1 MRCPPGVICIEYA
14 TSLFIISIIAI
25 VIAYYHYHSR
35 LVSSPSP
42 LSPPVVITQKDVV
55 SFPPSRYF
63 RPPGNILQD
72 PHVPPIQPNVYFP
85 PSAYGMPINIRT
97 RGCPSQYQQI
107 GILTRINGKETV
119 LPLLGRML
127 DGARSNW
134 QYYTMSD
141 KMNSVKLPISKNG
154 RSCTNEYGCDNLS
167 NGDTVYVE
175 GYNDAFTVTLYDDY
189 LPRYIPYV

>member
-14 TSLFIISIIAI
+14 TSLFIISVIAI

-35 LVSSPSP
+35 SVTPTASSPQ
-42 LSPPVVITQKDVV
+42 PVVITQKEVV
-55 SFPPSRYF
+55 SFPPPRYF

>member
-1 MRCPPGVICIEYA
+1 
-14 TSLFIISIIAI
+14 
-25 VIAYYHYHSR
+25 
-35 LVSSPSP
+35 
-42 LSPPVVITQKDVV
+42 
-55 SFPPSRYF
+55 
-63 RPPGNILQD
+63 
-72 PHVPPIQPNVYFP
+72 
-85 PSAYGMPINIRT
+85 MPINIRT

>member
-14 TSLFIISIIAI
+14 TSLFIISVIAI

-35 LVSSPSP
+35 SVTPTTSSPQ
-42 LSPPVVITQKDVV
+42 PVVITQKEVV
-55 SFPPSRYF
+55 SFPPPRYF

-154 RSCTNEYGCDNLS
+154 RSCTNDMAVIIFQMGIQ
-167 NGDTVYVE
+167 
-175 GYNDAFTVTLYDDY
+175 FM
-189 LPRYIPYV
+189 